1 MCRSEGKTSDLFV
14 FLEEGS
20 MVSGFPAATDCPEL
34 ATSFNPF
41 DGSMG
46 LALLIGVRDLSA
58 RYVERVRE
66 LSEKPDCMAFGSS
79 P

>member
-1 MCRSEGKTSDLFV
+1 
-14 FLEEGS
+14 
-20 MVSGFPAATDCPEL
+20 MVSGFPETPDCLEL
-34 ATSFNPF
+34 ATPSNPF

-46 LALLIGVRDLSA
+46 LALLIDVRDLSG

-66 LSEKPDCMAFGSS
+66 LSEKPDCMALESS